1 MPVEFIGMIA
11 TREQS
16 EIVAPTGPFVNPD
29 FTARFAQAHENGG
42 FDRVLIGYGAGWA
55 EGWGVA
61 NAALRATERLKVL
74 IAHRPGFV
82 APTLFARQATTLD
95 QFTGGGRVAVHY
107 ITGGDEI
114 DQRRDGDFLSHD
126 DRYRRTGEFLRI
138 VRRLWEDS
146 QPFDYPGEFYRVEGA
161 INAVRPATPIGI
173 PVYFGGAS
181 EAAVRVGAE
190 HADVYMLWGEP
201 LADIADRLATLRA
214 AAAEFGRTLRFSV
227 SLRPILGPTEA
238 QAWAR
243 AEAIAEATAIR
254 RDAFLGHRVQ
264 KEDTSVGARRLR
276 DAAAAA
282 EVHDERLFTRVAA
295 ITGASGNSTAL
306 VGTPDQVAES
316 LLRYVDLGFSTI
328 LIRGFNP
335 LDDARDYG
343 RELLPLVRSEVARR
357 ERSAVLV

>member
-1 MPVEFIGMIA
+1 MIA
-11 TREQS
+11 PE
-16 EIVAPTGPFVNPD
+16 GPFINPD
-29 FTARFAQAHENGG
+29 FTARFAQAHEQGG
-42 FDRVLIGYGAGWA
+42 FDRILIGYGAGWA

-61 NAALRATERLKVL
+61 NAALRATDRLKVL

-82 APTLFARQATTLD
+82 APTLFARQASTLD
-95 QFTGGGRVAVHY
+95 HITGGGRVAIHY

-126 DRYRRTGEFLRI
+126 DRYRRTGEFLTI
-138 VRRLWEDS
+138 VRRLWSEGGPLD
-146 QPFDYPGEFYRVEGA
+146 FAGEFYRVEGA
-161 INAVRPATPIGI
+161 IDAVRPATPGGI

-201 LADIADRLATLRA
+201 LADIADRLATLRG

-238 QAWAR
+238 KAWAR
-243 AEAIAEATAIR
+243 AEAIAETTAQR
-254 RDAFLGHRVQ
+254 RDAFLGHRVN

-276 DAAAAA
+276 EAAAVSD
-282 EVHDERLFTRVAA
+282 VHDERLFTRVAA

-306 VGTPDQVAES
+306 VGTPEQVAES
-316 LLRYVDLGFSTI
+316 LLKYVDLGFSTI

-335 LDDARDYG
+335 LQDAADYG
-343 RELLPLVRSEVARR
+343 RELLPLVRAGMARR
-357 ERSAVLV
+357 EREPVLV